1 VIVKALNEEIVT
13 QKYRSRELYSA
24 ARRLSRDS
32 SFSEDQSAVD
42 ELDALRQKTDD
53 LAKCCAQQLSLLEQT
68 QPLVDLFWQT
78 RENLLVFFYQFEKE
92 IEVESLQ
99 PADDLGQVKL
109 LQDTIQVLYT
119 LIDYSKLFTDFLIVY
134 DKIITN
140 FISILSLLFFTAQ
153 MIFFCFQ

>member
-1 VIVKALNEEIVT
+1 MCKALNEEIVS

-42 ELDALRQKTDD
+42 DLDMLRQKTDD
-53 LAKCCAQQLSLLEQT
+53 MAKASSHQLSLLEQT

-78 RENLLVFFYQFEKE
+78 RENLLVFFDQFEKE
-92 IEVESLQ
+92 IEVEFLP

-109 LQDTIQVLYT
+109 QQDMIQVQ
-119 LIDYSKLFTDFLIVY
+119 
-134 DKIITN
+134 
-140 FISILSLLFFTAQ
+140 LLFE
-153 MIFFCFQ
+153 

>member
-1 VIVKALNEEIVT
+1 MNVKALNEEIVT

-42 ELDALRQKTDD
+42 ELEALRQKTDD
-53 LAKCCAQQLSLLEQT
+53 LAKSSAQQLSLLEQT
-68 QPLVDLFWQT
+68 QPLVELFWQT
-78 RENLLVFFYQFEKE
+78 RENLLVFFDQFEKE

-109 LQDTIQVLYT
+109 LQDTIQVCCT
-119 LIDYSKLFTDFLIVY
+119 THCLFLVIHRL
-134 DKIITN
+134 
-140 FISILSLLFFTAQ
+140 SIMNS
-153 MIFFCFQ
+153 